1 MDEFPLWGRNCA
13 VDKAFRNDPPT
24 VGHRDAVRLILSE
37 YDRVGG
43 VQGYAGTGKT
53 VPVLD
58 EGSLASTREVRELL
72 RIADVL
78 RLPCWWRLRREG
90 ASTSRGAGA

>member
-1 MDEFPLWGRNCA
+1 M
-13 VDKAFRNDPPT
+13 DKAFRNDPLT
-24 VGHRDAVRLILSE
+24 VGQRDAVRPILSE

-43 VQGYAGTGKT
+43 VQGYTGTGKT
-53 VPVLD
+53 APVVD

-72 RIADVL
+72 RIADDL